1 MPNYNWL
8 CTCGHNTEVVRKMAD
23 IDLQPDNGCDKCGSK
38 DLKRTISI
46 DPKVKNF
53 VLTEQFGGHD
63 REYTSTRS
71 RN

>member
-1 MPNYNWL
+1 MPSYNWT

-23 IDLQPDNGCDKCGSK
+23 IDLAPDNGCDKCGSK
-38 DLKRTISI
+38 ELKRTIAI

-53 VLTEQFGGHD
+53 VLRGETGWHHTD
-63 REYTSTRS
+63 YTKHGS